1 MTIYTSEFGNWIQQ
15 LENTNLE
22 FKEAKNSFSKDKDL
36 PKYCCAISNEGGGKL
51 ILGVSDK
58 LPRNIVG
65 TSAFHYTHT
74 TLPNF
79 LRDKLGIRIE
89 VEEKTF
95 ESKRILIFHIP
106 KRFTGQTIKFQHI
119 PWSRDGESIRAM
131 TDLQLKEILNES
143 ESDFSF
149 SLLPKLTISDLDK
162 EAISNL
168 KKFISLKSGRDE
180 YRSFSDKK
188 ICEYADIFSGNNI
201 TYAGLI
207 LLGKKEKIDQYLPCS
222 EIIFEWRQT
231 NSQIHYDY
239 RISWS
244 GPFLKIYEDIWKT
257 INSRNLRIPFQE
269 GFLQREIYAFS
280 EKPIREALINA
291 VAHRDY
297 TINSQ
302 SIFIKASPDL
312 FEITSPGGLTY
323 GITLNNILW
332 NKAWRNRR
340 LCETLQKTPLME
352 RSGQGMDDIFQ
363 ITIEEGKGEPRLSKS
378 DKYSLV
384 LEIPGKVQDKE
395 FILFLEKIAN
405 EKQILFSFEEI
416 LELEQIRKN
425 QIMSNSTYKEKFLKL
440 GIIEGIGK
448 TKGKKYLLAHR
459 YYTQLGQKG
468 THTRIIGLE
477 RDQKKQL
484 ILNHLKKNKK
494 GTSKEF
500 QEALYCSQIEINNLL
515 QELKK
520 EGVVIFFGQRRWG
533 HWKLSNN
540 V

>member
-1 MTIYTSEFGNWIQQ
+1 M
-15 LENTNLE
+15 
-22 FKEAKNSFSKDKDL
+22 
-36 PKYCCAISNEGGGKL
+36 
-51 ILGVSDK
+51 
-58 LPRNIVG
+58 
-65 TSAFHYTHT
+65 
-74 TLPNF
+74 
-79 LRDKLGIRIE
+79 
-89 VEEKTF
+89 
-95 ESKRILIFHIP
+95 
-106 KRFTGQTIKFQHI
+106 
-119 PWSRDGESIRAM
+119 
-131 TDLQLKEILNES
+131 
-143 ESDFSF
+143 
-149 SLLPKLTISDLDK
+149 
-162 EAISNL
+162 
-168 KKFISLKSGRDE
+168 
-180 YRSFSDKK
+180 
-188 ICEYADIFSGNNI
+188 
-201 TYAGLI
+201 
-207 LLGKKEKIDQYLPCS
+207 
-222 EIIFEWRQT
+222 
-231 NSQIHYDY
+231 
-239 RISWS
+239 
-244 GPFLKIYEDIWKT
+244 
-257 INSRNLRIPFQE
+257 
-269 GFLQREIYAFS
+269 
-280 EKPIREALINA
+280 
-291 VAHRDY
+291 
-297 TINSQ
+297 
-302 SIFIKASPDL
+302 
-312 FEITSPGGLTY
+312 TY

-332 NKAWRNRR
+332 TKAWRNRR

-378 DKYSLV
+378 DNYSLV

-520 EGVVIFFGQRRWG
+520 EGVVIFFGKRRWG